1 MLNARELLRISN
13 NKGRACGQ
21 KAAPNGGRSFNLI
34 KKGLRLCLGLRKR
47 SNDMERKA
55 QAPAFGAIEGK
66 QTVAQK
72 LQAAGVSHSTYYG
85 RLRRG
90 WSEADALAR
99 PATDLRRTA
108 QHQQRRGIGVKLQA
122 AGISRVTFYARLR
135 RGMSEQD
142 ALSGAIGEKVGAPA
156 RLVMPDGRA
165 AVSVAEQNGV
175 ERRTFY
181 RNVQRGKSVQEA
193 SK

>member
-13 NKGRACGQ
+13 NKGRTCGQ
-21 KAAPNGGRSFNLI
+21 NAAANSGRGFNLI

-55 QAPAFGAIEGK
+55 QAPTFGAIEGK
-66 QTVAQK
+66 QTVA
-72 LQAAGVSHSTYYG
+72 
-85 RLRRG
+85 
-90 WSEADALAR
+90 E
-99 PATDLRRTA
+99 
-108 QHQQRRGIGVKLQA
+108 KLQA

-135 RGMSEQD
+135 RGWSEEA

-181 RNVQRGKSVQEA
+181 RNVKRGKSVQEA
-193 SK
+193 VK